1 MDSLQKVPKRQQL
14 ERKEQVSSDSKDSA
28 ADTPQH
34 HKKLKQTKMSHSE
47 VLEVDVQGDISLEE
61 ITVEADGVEHE
72 SDKAS
77 CTHMKNY
84 NT

>member
-14 ERKEQVSSDSKDSA
+14 ERKEQVSSDSA

-34 HKKLKQTKMSHSE
+34 HMKLKQTEMSHSE

-77 CTHMKNY
+77 CTHMNNY

>member
-1 MDSLQKVPKRQQL
+1 
-14 ERKEQVSSDSKDSA
+14 
-28 ADTPQH
+28 
-34 HKKLKQTKMSHSE
+34 MSHSE

>member
-1 MDSLQKVPKRQQL
+1 M
-14 ERKEQVSSDSKDSA
+14 
-28 ADTPQH
+28 
-34 HKKLKQTKMSHSE
+34 KLKQTEMSHSE
-47 VLEVDVQGDISLEE
+47 VLEVDVQEDISLKEM
-61 ITVEADGVEHE
+61 TVEADGVEHK